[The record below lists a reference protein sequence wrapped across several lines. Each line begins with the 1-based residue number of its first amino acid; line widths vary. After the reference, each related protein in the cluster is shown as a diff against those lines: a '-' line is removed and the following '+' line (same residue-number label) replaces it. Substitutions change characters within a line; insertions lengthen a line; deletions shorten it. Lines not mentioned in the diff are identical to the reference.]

1 MLARTFHPLVS
12 RLADALEAT
21 WREHLTLRE
30 YPMPADLGYI
40 EGELDA
46 QRVAIENRCFAAPP
60 FRKLHLELAKVGPSL
75 DILHCVMFP
84 QTDAPLPIF
93 GCDLVGNPR
102 TIGAAIADLSPVVP
116 IPSPYEAE
124 LRALEEVR
132 RQFRHYRELPAWG
145 GIFSPYCVFVRLETP
160 TEEQA
165 FLDLAVAYARL
176 ACRMAMETAMETVV
190 DVGAIAD
197 GQRRYCA
204 QQRQN
209 DKTRRILEK
218 AFGPE
223 WTERYMTTVLF
234 DVF

>member
-1 MLARTFHPLVS
+1 MLVRTFHPLVS
-12 RLADALEAT
+12 RLAHALEAT
-21 WREHLTLRE
+21 WREHLRLSD

-40 EGELDA
+40 EGELDT

-60 FRKLHLELAKVGPSL
+60 FRKLHLELAKVGTNL

-84 QTDAPLPIF
+84 QSDAPLPIF

-102 TIGAAIADLSPVVP
+102 NIGAAIADLSPVVP
-116 IPSPYEAE
+116 LPAVYEAE
-124 LRALEEVR
+124 LRALETVR
-132 RQFRHYRELPAWG
+132 QQFRHYRELPPWG

-160 TEEQA
+160 AEEQA
-165 FLDLAVAYARL
+165 FLDLAVAYAQI
-176 ACRMAMETAMETVV
+176 ACRMALAIDRVADE
-190 DVGAIAD
+190 GAIAA

-234 DVF
+234 DVV

>member
-1 MLARTFHPLVS
+1 MAVRTFHPLVS
-12 RLADALEAT
+12 RLAHALEAT
-21 WREHLTLRE
+21 WREHLTLSD
-30 YPMPADLGYI
+30 YPMPSDLGYI

-46 QRVAIENRCFAAPP
+46 QRVAIKNRCFAAPP
-60 FRKLHLELAKVGPSL
+60 FRKLHLELAKVGTNL

-102 TIGAAIADLSPVVP
+102 NIGAAIADLSPVVP
-116 IPSPYEAE
+116 LPAPYEAE
-124 LRALEEVR
+124 LRGLEEVR
-132 RQFRHYRELPAWG
+132 QRFSHCRELPDWG

-160 TEEQA
+160 EEEQA
-165 FLDLAVAYARL
+165 FLDLAVAYARM
-176 ACRMAMETAMETVV
+176 ACRMALAMGTVT
-190 DVGAIAD
+190 DNRAIAA

-218 AFGPE
+218 TFGPE

-234 DVF
+234 DVM